1 MTQLRGSE
9 RTVVIRYTNENIMP
23 QFCSLLAG
31 IVLIALAIPVQ
42 AADADANVVRRVATV
57 RADPSTGRLV
67 RRVAVQSRVI
77 QPVIVKADAPAVAPA
92 AEEKSNPLR
101 LSPDAS
107 VNEIVDAAAKRYE
120 VDPLLV
126 HSVIQVESAYNQY
139 AVSHA
144 GAQGLMQLIPSTA
157 RELGVKNPFDARENI
172 EAGVRY
178 LKQLQMQ
185 FKDDRLALAAYN
197 AGGGAVVRYGTIP
210 PYAETQN
217 YVYQVGKRWGAARRA
232 SQSLPAKIGT
242 ASQGKAEAPKVIE
255 QYTDAEGRLHLRM
268 R

>member
-1 MTQLRGSE
+1 
-9 RTVVIRYTNENIMP
+9 MP

-31 IVLIALAIPVQ
+31 IVLIALAIP
-42 AADADANVVRRVATV
+42 AHAAGADASVVRRVATV

-77 QPVIVKADAPAVAPA
+77 QPVIVKADAPTAAAPA
-92 AEEKSNPLR
+92 AEEKPNPLR

-107 VNEIVDAAAKRYE
+107 VNEIVDAAAKRYQ

-139 AVSHA
+139 AVSSA